1 MLDCSNAFRAKKILV
16 YEQIGSWYSHT
27 KSHADKDKRKR
38 NRKRFQGYDH
48 RQHHQN
54 KRVLDKLNPG
64 SIDFPLKDF
73 AL

>member
-73 AL
+73 AI